1 MESQS
6 LARDI
11 QQKADHTP
19 CESREH
25 DFVIAL
31 TDDQLEEISGEIVAV
46 ASY

>member
-11 QQKADHTP
+11 QQKADRTP

-25 DFVIAL
+25 DLVIAL
-31 TDDQLEEISGEIVAV
+31 TKDQLEEISGGIIVV